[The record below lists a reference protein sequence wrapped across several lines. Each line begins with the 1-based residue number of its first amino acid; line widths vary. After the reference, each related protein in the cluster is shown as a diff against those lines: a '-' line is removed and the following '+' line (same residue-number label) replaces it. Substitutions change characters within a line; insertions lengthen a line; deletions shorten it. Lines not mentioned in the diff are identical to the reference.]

1 MAIGTMASPGWYA
14 DPSGQHER
22 RYWDGATWT
31 TSVSDHGR
39 TTTEPSVPPPTGY
52 RVVAVSRARIAA
64 LLVAQLA
71 IVSAFFFE
79 IVASV
84 YLESQVNGS
93 IVAAPSR
100 STFEWSA
107 WLYHYGAARVVY
119 GYPPLGVWLSLL
131 VAMIVTGLL
140 TLSPVQALKKA
151 GARARWQWSAPAERQ
166 RLAQGLR
173 ELGCAKTVLRA
184 RGRRGLLVVAEI
196 ASLALIGF
204 ALYTLTSK
212 RGLFLESQTYTR
224 TLTVGVGPVV
234 CLIAGIVA
242 AVACVAAW
250 PRRAE
255 REIAVLPD
263 GTIRADVPAPTPP
276 PSRQV

>member
-31 TSVSDHGR
+31 TLVSDHGR
-39 TTTEPSVPPPTGY
+39 TTTEPSVPPPSGY
-52 RVVAVSRARIAA
+52 RVVAASRARVVA

-71 IVSAFFFE
+71 IVSAFIFE
-79 IVASV
+79 GVASV
-84 YLESQVNGS
+84 YLRSQVDAS
-93 IVAAPSR
+93 VLVPPSR
-100 STFEWSA
+100 STFQWSA

-131 VAMIVTGLL
+131 VAMVVIGSL

-151 GARARWQWSAPAERQ
+151 GVRARWQWSAPAERQ
-166 RLAQGLR
+166 RLAQGLH
-173 ELGCAKTVLRA
+173 ELGCAKTVVRA

-196 ASLALIGF
+196 SALALIGF
-204 ALYTLTSK
+204 ALYTLIAK
-212 RGLFLESQTYTR
+212 QGLFLESQSYTH

-242 AVACVAAW
+242 VAAGLVAW
-250 PRRAE
+250 PWRAE
-255 REIAVLPD
+255 REVVVLPD
-263 GTIRADVPAPTPP
+263 GTVRSEV
-276 PSRQV
+276 